1 MENYLSQIF
10 KLRKDFSE
18 QEKELIKKAYKF
30 AEKSHR
36 GQKLDGTEYPYF
48 MHPAYAGFLL
58 AKWKRD
64 AEEICAGFLHDV
76 YEDCEIHLDVL
87 RRLFGHRVTF
97 LVDGMSWERRWN
109 PKEKMYL
116 KDWEHFHKK
125 RLDYITQDIGLLY
138 VLFSDELSNLDDIFP
153 DKYKKVLQ
161 INKKLLQMIHSKS
174 HPVCLNITGSGNGL
188 SKDDDNLSFRHLL
201 PSSSIT
207 GTINAI
213 RHRIENIE
221 FQNTTELNSTIHFC
235 RLNHNEFNYSSNPTY
250 LSSSKIIVK
259 GDQPFAE
266 PVSYITTI
274 GLYS

>member
-1 MENYLSQIF
+1 MENYLFQIF

-18 QEKELIKKAYKF
+18 REKELIEKAYKF
-30 AEKSHR
+30 AEKSYS

-58 AKWKRD
+58 AKWKRG

-153 DKYKKVLQ
+153 DKYKKL
-161 INKKLLQMIHSKS
+161 KKLSKEK
-174 HPVCLNITGSGNGL
+174 LI
-188 SKDDDNLSFRHLL
+188 KKKKRW
-201 PSSSIT
+201 
-207 GTINAI
+207 
-213 RHRIENIE
+213 
-221 FQNTTELNSTIHFC
+221 
-235 RLNHNEFNYSSNPTY
+235 
-250 LSSSKIIVK
+250 
-259 GDQPFAE
+259 
-266 PVSYITTI
+266 SYIMKI
-274 GLYS
+274 LVPLYKELGLKKLVSHVENKIKPVTGNMKSEISKYISRKDIQNLKKEISKNQDIEELK